1 MNSFAETRDGGVR
14 MEQPGEVKSEKS
26 HRGMIIAF
34 ASFWILAG
42 CLIMSLLY
50 VASSQQ
56 ERMEYFYQITVV

>member
-1 MNSFAETRDGGVR
+1 